1 MHRQALTLI
10 VAAGHHDG
18 TYRAVY
24 AVKFEKAVYV
34 LHVFQK
40 NSKAGIKTPKK
51 DLDLIKLRL
60 KAAQL
65 DHEQEEES

>member
-1 MHRQALTLI
+1 
-10 VAAGHHDG
+10 
-18 TYRAVY
+18 VY
-24 AVKFEKAVYV
+24 TVKFEKAVYV

-40 NSKAGIKTPKK
+40 KSKSGVKTPKK
-51 DLDLIKLRL
+51 DLDLVKLRI